1 MSFLEKIGF
10 GKTEESANA
19 EERVISQKTPVQE
32 QALSPKNS
40 ETEKGKEVNKEKELN
55 IPAMP
60 TIDDFRVIIEN
71 EPNIKLEE
79 LEDLTG
85 VNPGEFLQTIT
96 GEKNITIKNIKD
108 FHERIS
114 SAQAEPEEE
123 YKDSNL
129 RKLANNNFIKAGVL
143 SLILFLKFAP
153 HAEAAP
159 GKLHD
164 TKKDN
169 TETTK
174 KAETKTDG
182 GDKTYHYDGPNPGDD
197 NSLESLA
204 KLDLT
209 NSYETDKADIPH
221 ESQVNIESQIHNFLD
236 GINIGNY
243 HDLMDKIWMISGSSD
258 ERLTNTWEGGNEEL
272 TNARIAAAEQIIKNA
287 INNHDFSNSGF
298 SAEQIK
304 DLKEKP
310 FVYDI
315 FQSQNGPEK
324 GVTYLTDL
332 KNPDSKN
339 GENYTT
345 AQIKEIQEKDSKKYF
360 SLLEKCRYINVNLM
374 AEDNSIPHIDNR
386 PAQLETHGGD
396 LTSLKNKI
404 PEFKGYKAVM
414 IIEDNSASMQ
424 QSKEAMAK
432 YLDDN
437 YNANI
442 KVTTASFSSDLGDF
456 RPAQDMKDAAQSLR
470 DMTSVGS
477 SNERAIDCTIKG
489 MKLFQAQENEGD
501 GLVLI
506 GTDEALQRVSFND
519 LMALKNLGEEKNADI
534 QFLIVHTVDGEKI
547 PENVPLEEVIK
558 NFTDPNGR
566 FESTKARLEHYAN
579 LETVSERTRAEFQER
594 LNNLVDTKFTMN
606 KLTIDDGEG
615 GAKEIQLVAY

>member
-1 MSFLEKIGF
+1 MSFLEKIGLAKN
-10 GKTEESANA
+10 GDASTYEE
-19 EERVISQKTPVQE
+19 QE
-32 QALSPKNS
+32 ILAKKIELESGN
-40 ETEKGKEVNKEKELN
+40 ETGKEKEKN
-55 IPAMP
+55 IPTMP

-79 LEDLTG
+79 LEALTG

-96 GEKNITIKNIKD
+96 GEKNITIKDVKD
-108 FHERIS
+108 FNERIS
-114 SAQAEPEEE
+114 KAQAEPEEE

-129 RKLANNNFIKAGVL
+129 RKIANNNFIKAGVL

-153 HAEAAP
+153 HADAA
-159 GKLHD
+159 H
-164 TKKDN
+164 TKKTNDSN
-169 TETTK
+169 KYDTETK
-174 KAETKTDG
+174 KNAETKIDG
-182 GDKTYHYDGPNPGDD
+182 GDKTYHYDGPNPGDN

-209 NSYETDKADIPH
+209 NSYETDKADVPH

-236 GINIGNY
+236 GINTGNY
-243 HDLMDKIWMISGSSD
+243 HDLMAKVWKISGSSD

-272 TNARIAAAEQIIKNA
+272 TNARIAAAEQIIKDA
-287 INNHDFSNSGF
+287 INNHDFSHSGF

-315 FQSQNGPEK
+315 FESKNGPEK

-345 AQIKEIQEKDSKKYF
+345 AQIKEIQEKDPKKYF

-404 PEFKGYKAVM
+404 PEFSSYKAVM

-424 QSKEAMAK
+424 QSKEAMAQ

-437 YNANI
+437 YNAKI

-456 RPAQDMKDAAQSLR
+456 RPEQDMRDASQSLR
-470 DMTSVGS
+470 DMNSIGS
-477 SNERAIDCTIKG
+477 SNERATDCTIKA
-489 MKLFQAQENEGD
+489 MKLFKAQENAGD

-506 GTDEALQRVSFND
+506 GTDEALQKVSFND
-519 LMALKNLGEEKNADI
+519 LMALQNLGEEKNANI

-547 PENVPLEEVIK
+547 TENVPLEEVIK
-558 NFTDPNGR
+558 NFTDPNGIY
-566 FESTKARLEHYAN
+566 ETTKARLEHYAN
-579 LETVSERTRAEFQER
+579 LRTVSEHTRAGFQER
-594 LNNLVDTKFTMN
+594 LNNLEDSKFTMY
-606 KLTIDDGEG
+606 KLTIDDGDG